1 MDVGTYIQ
9 FMEKYCDCYEEL
21 NALEQEKLDIVVHN
35 QLHLLEDIVKREEV
49 AVLQARGLEVKR
61 QEMQQ
66 KIGAA
71 GKTMQEIIDSLEGK
85 QQQDLR
91 DVQVRLSN
99 QVKRLQGNNK
109 ICAQMIQDRLKE
121 IDKKIQEVGS
131 QVEEGKRSSSL
142 VNRSI

>member
-21 NALEQEKLDIVVHN
+21 NALEQEKLNIVVHN

-71 GKTMQEIIDSLEGK
+71 GKTMQEIIDSLQGV
-85 QQQDLR
+85 QQQALR
-91 DVQVRLSN
+91 NVQTRLN
-99 QVKRLQGNNK
+99 GQVKRLQGSNQA
-109 ICAQMIQDRLKE
+109 CAQVINGHLKE
-121 IDKKIQEVGS
+121 IDKKIQEIGS
-131 QVEEGKRSSSL
+131 RVDEKKKDSPL